1 MKIKDRLVEMDE
13 NYSLKDLKIG
23 EQAVVIGFTTEDV
36 PAKFYEMGF
45 VPGTN
50 LLVKNKAPFGGPI
63 CISIV
68 SNKSVLALRRNEADK
83 ILITK
88 K

>member
-1 MKIKDRLVEMDE
+1 
-13 NYSLKDLKIG
+13 
-23 EQAVVIGFTTEDV
+23 
-36 PAKFYEMGF
+36 
-45 VPGTN
+45 
-50 LLVKNKAPFGGPI
+50 NKAPFGGPI
-63 CISIV
+63 CISII

>member
-1 MKIKDRLVEMDE
+1 MIE

-23 EQAVVIGFTTEDV
+23 EQAVVTGFSTEDI
-36 PAKFYEMGF
+36 PTKFYEMGF
-45 VPGTN
+45 IPGTS

-63 CISIV
+63 CISII

>member
-1 MKIKDRLVEMDE
+1 MKELVEE
-13 NYSLKDLKIG
+13 FSLKDLKIG
-23 EQAVVIGFTTEDV
+23 ELAEIAGYKSDDI

-45 VPGTN
+45 IPGTS
-50 LLVKNKAPFGGPI
+50 LQVKNKAPFGGPI
-63 CISIV
+63 CISVI

-83 ILITK
+83 ILINK

>member
-1 MKIKDRLVEMDE
+1 MKELVEE
-13 NYSLKDLKIG
+13 FSLKDLKIG
-23 EQAVVIGFTTEDV
+23 ELAEIAGYKSDDI

-45 VPGTN
+45 IPGTS
-50 LLVKNKAPFGGPI
+50 LQVKNKAPFGGPI
-63 CISIV
+63 CISII

-83 ILITK
+83 ILINK

>member
-1 MKIKDRLVEMDE
+1 MKIKDRLVEMVE

-50 LLVKNKAPFGGPI
+50 LLVKNKAPFGG
-63 CISIV
+63 CIFA
-68 SNKSVLALRRNEADK
+68 SVLYRTSLF
-83 ILITK
+83 
-88 K
+88 

>member
-1 MKIKDRLVEMDE
+1 MVE

-23 EQAVVIGFTTEDV
+23 EQAVVTGFSTEDI

-45 VPGTN
+45 IPGTD

-63 CISIV
+63 CISIL
-68 SNKSVLALRRNEADK
+68 SNKSVLALRISEADK

>member
-1 MKIKDRLVEMDE
+1 MVEMVE
-13 NYSLKDLKIG
+13 NSSLKDLKIG
-23 EQAVVIGFTTEDV
+23 EQAVVTGFSTEDI

-45 VPGTN
+45 IPGTD

-68 SNKSVLALRRNEADK
+68 SNKSVLALRRSEADK